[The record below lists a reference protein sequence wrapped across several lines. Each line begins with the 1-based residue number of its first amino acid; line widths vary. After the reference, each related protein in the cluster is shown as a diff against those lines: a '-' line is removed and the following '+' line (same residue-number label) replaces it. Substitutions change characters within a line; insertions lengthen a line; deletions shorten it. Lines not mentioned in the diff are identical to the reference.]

1 MDYANS
7 RVARAATGVTL
18 PSTDAGR
25 RFHTDVRTSAA
36 PRQRIPARIMSVA
49 SSAIAAN
56 RTEAQHSQAS
66 DWGAKKGHFLT
77 LPNEMLR
84 VVYDVYFGPKAP
96 ACRDAEPSTR
106 REGLAGHVVI
116 GWPSEPLGKRVK
128 NYSPPN
134 HWPLCIIYAS
144 CEER

>member
-1 MDYANS
+1 
-7 RVARAATGVTL
+7 
-18 PSTDAGR
+18 
-25 RFHTDVRTSAA
+25 
-36 PRQRIPARIMSVA
+36 MSVA

-66 DWGAKKGHFLT
+66 DWGGAKKGHFLT